1 MAYKS
6 GIHRGQTVLIPET
19 LDEYISEDNPVQFID
34 AFVEGIDLNTI
45 QFKYAKTLSTGRPPY
60 DPKDLLKLYLYGYI
74 NAIRSSRKLEKEC
87 YRNLEVLWLMK
98 KLTPDHKTIANFRKD
113 NKEELPKVF
122 KEFTLL
128 CKNLS
133 LFGGELVSVDRSK
146 FKAVNTKRKNVVKE
160 KAIARIAAI
169 EQQIKEYMEQLDEND
184 ENEEDESKITK
195 EELKKK
201 IEEIK
206 NRKRKY
212 EDLKAKM
219 EETGENQ
226 VSQTDPDSRLMMN
239 NQKMEVCYNVQAA
252 VDEKNKLILAY
263 DVTNEVSDLRQLGNM
278 AAKAQEALEKENIDM
293 LADTGYYSAKEI
305 KKCIDLGITP
315 YVSKPQSGSGN
326 GVYKVEE
333 FKYIKERDIYIC
345 PGNQE
350 LTYKKQR
357 IKNEKLLKIYAT
369 KACKECP
376 LRDQCTKNKLGR
388 EIQRWEHE
396 ELLEDM
402 KIRLEQEPEKYFKRR
417 CLSEHPFGTIKR
429 TMNAG
434 YLLMKGFEKVR
445 AEVSLIML
453 SYNIKRVMNIIGIG
467 KLIEVLG

>member
-6 GIHRGQTVLIPET
+6 GIHRGQTILIPET
-19 LDEYISEDNPVQFID
+19 IDEYISEDNPIQFID
-34 AFVEGIDLNTI
+34 AFVDSINTDKI
-45 QFKYAKTLSTGRPPY
+45 KFKYSYTLSTGRPPY
-60 DPKDLLKLYLYGYI
+60 NPKDLLKLYLYGYL

-87 YRNLEVLWLMK
+87 YRNLEVMWLLK

-133 LFGGELVSVDRSK
+133 LFGGELVSIDGSK

-160 KAIARIAAI
+160 KAIARIAEI
-169 EQQIKEYMEQLDEND
+169 ERQIKEYMEQIEEND
-184 ENEEDESKITK
+184 RNEEDQREITK
-195 EELKKK
+195 EEIKKK

-206 NRKRKY
+206 NRKKKY

-226 VSQTDPDSRLMMN
+226 VSLTDPDSRIMMN
-239 NQKMEVCYNVQAA
+239 NQKLEVCYNVQTA
-252 VDEKNKLILAY
+252 VDDKNKLIVAY
-263 DVTNEVSDLRQLGNM
+263 DITNEVSDLCQLGNM
-278 AAKAQEALEKENIDM
+278 AAKTKEVLEKENIDM
-293 LADTGYYSAKEI
+293 LADTGYYSSIEI
-305 KKCIDLGITP
+305 KKCVDLEMTP
-315 YVSKPQSGSGN
+315 YVSKPESGSGK
-326 GVYKVEE
+326 GIYKLDR
-333 FKYIKERDIYIC
+333 FKYIKEKDAYIC
-345 PGNQE
+345 PGNHE
-350 LTYKKQR
+350 LKYKKTR
-357 IKNEKLLKIYAT
+357 DKKGKVVRTYAT

-376 LRDQCTKNKLGR
+376 LRDQCTNSKSGR
-388 EIQRWEHE
+388 EIDRWEHE

-402 KIRLEQEPEKYFKRR
+402 KIRMSKEPEKYFKRR

-445 AEVSLIML
+445 AEISLIML
-453 SYNIKRVMNIIGIG
+453 SYNIKRVMNIIGIR
-467 KLIEVLG
+467 KLREVIG